1 MPPCPLLEPSAP
13 AEDAPAAELGEAGAA
28 SPDAPFV
35 LALGDDTGDDGGG
48 ALEVVGRMGDLL
60 GLAAGF
66 GVELVAAAAP
76 FDANAAR
83 SAHDMAPPDGEATGD
98 IGAAVAAVATG
109 LLQVGNS
116 SVPEAGGGVEASSP
130 GDDGG
135 VIFACGE
142 AGAGGSLC

>member
-1 MPPCPLLEPSAP
+1 M
-13 AEDAPAAELGEAGAA
+13 
-28 SPDAPFV
+28 
-35 LALGDDTGDDGGG
+35 
-48 ALEVVGRMGDLL
+48 VGRMGDLL

-76 FDANAAR
+76 RDAALAAR

-116 SVPEAGGGVEASSP
+116 SVPEAGGGVVASSP